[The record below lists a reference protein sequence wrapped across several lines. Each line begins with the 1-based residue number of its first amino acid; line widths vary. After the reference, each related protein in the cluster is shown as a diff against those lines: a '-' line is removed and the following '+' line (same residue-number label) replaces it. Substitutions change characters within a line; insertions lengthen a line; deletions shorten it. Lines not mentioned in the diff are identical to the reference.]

1 MCVFVQVGIDMH
13 CFPTFKTDL
22 ELIERLVTEE
32 SVFCLPGQCFDYPN
46 YMRIVLTVPFDLTE
60 EACNRIAA
68 FCSRYYVACEL
79 HSVAAPIVKNGS
91 HTTVDSLENGYCVKS
106 T

>member
-1 MCVFVQVGIDMH
+1 MH

-32 SVFCLPGQCFDYPN
+32 SVFCLPGQCFDFPN

-68 FCSRYYVACEL
+68 FCSRYYVA
-79 HSVAAPIVKNGS
+79 AQQQPAIVKNGTLA
-91 HTTVDSLENGYCVKS
+91 TTVDSLENE
-106 T
+106 

>member
-1 MCVFVQVGIDMH
+1 MH
-13 CFPTFKTDL
+13 CFPTFKSDL

-32 SVFCLPGQCFDYPN
+32 SVFCLPGQCFDFPN

-68 FCSRYYVACEL
+68 FCSRYYVAL
-79 HSVAAPIVKNGS
+79 DHSVAASSVKNGT
-91 HTTVDSLENGYCVKS
+91 HTTVDSLENGSYCVKS